1 MVMNLS
7 EILPQSHQWQWR
19 EYPIRYQ
26 AAGETGPA
34 VLCIHGFGA
43 SSDHWRKNLPEL
55 ALNHRVYAIDL
66 IGFGHSAKPKPSEEI
81 EYCFETWAQQILDFC
96 REVIG
101 DATFLVGNS
110 IGCIA
115 ALQAAVQGAAQVRG
129 VVMIDCSL
137 RLLHVRKRSEIPWVR
152 RTSAPLFQKVLGIR
166 QVGHFFFQRLA
177 QPKVIKRILT
187 QAYARKEAVTD
198 ELVNLLIAPAREP
211 GAADVFLAFIQ
222 YDQGPLAEDLLPLL
236 DCPVLCLWG
245 TEDPWEPIEMGRAF
259 SEFPAVTEFI
269 PLEGLGHCPQ
279 DEAPEV
285 VNPILIQWIEQ
296 QLNSHSQGRDEF
308 DK

>member
-1 MVMNLS
+1 MNLS
-7 EILPQSHQWQWR
+7 ETLPRSQSLTWQWQGF
-19 EYPIRYQ
+19 PIRYQ
-26 AAGETGPA
+26 SAGDTGPA
-34 VLCIHGFGA
+34 ILCIHGFGA

-66 IGFGHSAKPKPSEEI
+66 IGFGRSAKPTPHQDI

-96 REVIG
+96 QEVIG
-101 DATFLVGNS
+101 TPVFLVGNS

-115 ALQAAVQGAAQVRG
+115 ALQAAVMNPEQVQG

-137 RLLHVRKRSEIPWVR
+137 RLLHVRKRSAIPWAR
-152 RTSAPLFQKVLGIR
+152 RTFAPLFQRVLGVRAI
-166 QVGHFFFQRLA
+166 GHFFFQRLA
-177 QPKVIKRILT
+177 QPKVIRRILT

-198 ELVNLLIAPAREP
+198 ELVNLLIAPARDL

-236 DCPVLCLWG
+236 TCPVLCLWG

-259 SEFPAVTEFI
+259 TQYSAVTDFI
-269 PLEGLGHCPQ
+269 PLEGVGHCGQ
-279 DEAPEV
+279 DEAPEL
-285 VNPILIQWIEQ
+285 VNPILTQWVEQ
-296 QLNSHSQGRDEF
+296 QLSSENSP
-308 DK
+308 

>member
-1 MVMNLS
+1 
-7 EILPQSHQWQWR
+7 
-19 EYPIRYQ
+19 
-26 AAGETGPA
+26 
-34 VLCIHGFGA
+34 
-43 SSDHWRKNLPEL
+43 
-55 ALNHRVYAIDL
+55 
-66 IGFGHSAKPKPSEEI
+66 
-81 EYCFETWAQQILDFC
+81 
-96 REVIG
+96 
-101 DATFLVGNS
+101 
-110 IGCIA
+110 
-115 ALQAAVQGAAQVRG
+115 
-129 VVMIDCSL
+129 MIDCSL

-198 ELVNLLIAPAREP
+198 ELVSLLIAPAREP
-211 GAADVFLAFIQ
+211 GAADIFLAFIQ

-236 DCPVLCLWG
+236 ACPVLCLWG

-259 SEFPAVTEFI
+259 SQFPAVTEFI
-269 PLEGLGHCPQ
+269 PLEGVGHCPQ

-285 VNPILIQWIEQ
+285 VNPILIQWIAR
-296 QLNSHSQGRDEF
+296 QLNLHSRGQDEF

>member
-1 MVMNLS
+1 MSQS
-7 EILPQSHQWQWR
+7 ETPSQSLRWQWR
-19 EYPIRYQ
+19 GFSIRYQ
-26 AAGETGPA
+26 VAGETGPA
-34 VLCIHGFGA
+34 VLCVHGFGA

-55 ALNHRVYAIDL
+55 GLNHRAYAIDL
-66 IGFGHSAKPKPSEEI
+66 IGFGGSAKPKPFDEI

-101 DATFLVGNS
+101 DSAFLIGNS

-115 ALQAAVQGAAQVRG
+115 ALQAAVLGPDQVIG

-137 RLLHVRKRSEIPWVR
+137 RLLHVRKRREIPWAR
-152 RTSAPLFQKVLGIR
+152 RTSAPLFQKILGVR

-198 ELVNLLIAPAREP
+198 ELVNLLIAPARDL

-236 DCPVLCLWG
+236 SCPVLCLWG
-245 TEDPWEPIEMGRAF
+245 TEDPWEPIELGRAF
-259 SEFPAVTEFI
+259 SKFPAVTEFI
-269 PLEGLGHCPQ
+269 PIEGVGHCPQ
-279 DEAPEV
+279 DEAPEL
-285 VNPILIQWIEQ
+285 VNPILTRWIAGQ
-296 QLNSHSQGRDEF
+296 ISSQSSV
-308 DK
+308 